1 MIFLIAIKLEL
12 IPIFIDESGFINE
25 NTNFYSWIAKD
36 FSIYSNV
43 DKIEKFNLLMAVSP
57 NKVIHF
63 SIKDGSVESTYFNK
77 FMQQLFENLGQNN
90 ISKYI
95 IILDNVTIHLKN
107 LSYE

>member
-43 DKIEKFNLLMAVSP
+43 DKIEKFNLLMAVNP
-57 NKVIHF
+57 NKVWKKCLDEFMKFLHIECNNDLFIF
-63 SIKDGSVESTYFNK
+63 SLKLT
-77 FMQQLFENLGQNN
+77 
-90 ISKYI
+90 ISAI
-95 IILDNVTIHLKN
+95 IRI
-107 LSYE
+107 